1 MGKEKNLHIG
11 TVVGVH
17 GIKGWLKVAAYTESP
32 ESFDIGRQLTVKTG
46 SGRTATYTIR
56 DVRPHKNLLHLAF
69 ETVESRDAAEA
80 LKGAELMIDR
90 AELPEPEDGS
100 WYWCDLI
107 GLVVYEGEVQ
117 IGRVEN
123 IFATGSNDV
132 LVVRDGE
139 AERLIPLLES
149 IVRQIDFDSQ
159 TITVELPEGL

>member
-1 MGKEKNLHIG
+1 MDRERNLHIG

-17 GIKGWLKVAAYTESP
+17 GIKGYLKVASHAENTEP
-32 ESFDIGRQLTVKTG
+32 FDIGRQLTVKTG
-46 SGRTATYTIR
+46 SGRTMTYTVR
-56 DVRPHKNLLHLAF
+56 DVRPHKNLLRVAF
-69 ETVESRDAAEA
+69 ETVDSRDAAEA

-90 AELPEPEDGS
+90 SELPDTEDGS

-117 IGRVEN
+117 IGRVEH

-149 IVRQIDFDSQ
+149 IVRQIDFNSQ

>member
-1 MGKEKNLHIG
+1 METERSLHIG

-17 GIKGWLKVAAYTESP
+17 GIKGWLKVAAYAESP
-32 ESFDIGRQLTVKTG
+32 ELFDIGRQLTVKTG
-46 SGRTATYTIR
+46 SGETAVYTVR
-56 DVRPHKNLLHLAF
+56 DVRPHKNLLRVAF
-69 ETVESRDAAEA
+69 ETVESREAAEA

-107 GLVVYEGEVQ
+107 GLVVYEGEVR

-139 AERLIPLLES
+139 AERLIPALES
-149 IVRQIDFDSQ
+149 IVRGIDLDSQ
-159 TITVELPEGL
+159 TITVDLPEGL